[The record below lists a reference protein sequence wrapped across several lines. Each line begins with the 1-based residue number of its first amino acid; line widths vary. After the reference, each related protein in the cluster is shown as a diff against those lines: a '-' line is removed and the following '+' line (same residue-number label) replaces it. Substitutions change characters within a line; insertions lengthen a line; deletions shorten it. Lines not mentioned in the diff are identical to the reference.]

1 MVQKAV
7 QRGRSKVCGAKH
19 NERHACARRREDE
32 REQCLARTMLG
43 PCFSVLRR
51 LLGLFAGLEALG
63 ALFQVGN
70 AMGAAEMPVA
80 QAAQHEAHFDSILC
94 LAAVTIFCGSC
105 LRHGPSPLNV
115 RRFDRSA
122 SVAEHVEPGALY
134 LATGLVIHCRRS
146 ARSLDGY
153 GFVPPASLSAT
164 GRTAGRTSIHE
175 RNQARHLGRVSL
187 RRLRQREVYSSF
199 VSGHKP
205 G

>member
-122 SVAEHVEPGALY
+122 SVAEHVDQ
-134 LATGLVIHCRRS
+134 GLCTSRPV
-146 ARSLDGY
+146 SL
-153 GFVPPASLSAT
+153 FTVAAVREAWTVTASCHPPAYPQPV
-164 GRTAGRTSIHE
+164 GPQAGPQFMKEI
-175 RNQARHLGRVSL
+175 
-187 RRLRQREVYSSF
+187 RQ
-199 VSGHKP
+199 GT
-205 G
+205 